1 MPFLKALKGENRG
14 RPPVWLMRQAGRYM
28 SSYRNLRQKHDF
40 LTLCHDPELVTEVTM
55 LPIRQ
60 FGMDAAIIFSDIL
73 MVPEA
78 MGFQV
83 RFEEGAG
90 PIIDNPVAPFQSL
103 KYQPERQAYLPAA
116 ISLLKNA
123 LQKTPLIGF
132 AGAPFTLACYVI
144 EGRTSKDYRKVKEW
158 IYRHPEAFTALID
171 QLTDGVIAS
180 LKLQKECDAL
190 QLFDSWAHLLP
201 LELFQQYCLKP
212 LRKIR
217 QAVKEIERPLIY
229 FCKGS
234 CLFAQEIAEAG
245 IQAISLDHSLPP
257 QRIRSKLPTITLQ
270 GNLDPEA
277 LMAPSK
283 TVEKLT
289 REILLGMQNDPA
301 YIFNLGH
308 GILPN
313 TQEDAVRTLVDCV
326 KNSP

>member
-28 SSYRNLRQKHDF
+28 SSYRALRQKHDF
-40 LTLCHDPELVTEVTM
+40 LTLCHEPELITEVTM

-60 FGMDAAIIFSDIL
+60 FGMDAAILFSDIL

-78 MGFQV
+78 MGFKV
-83 RFEEGAG
+83 RFDEGAG
-90 PIIDNPVAPFQSL
+90 PIIENPFSHGNPL
-103 KYQPERQAYLPAA
+103 TYHPERQAYLPKA
-116 ISLLKNA
+116 ISQLKKE
-123 LQKTPLIGF
+123 LQSTPLIGF

-144 EGRTSKDYRKVKEW
+144 EGKTSKDYRKVKEW

-171 QLTDGVIAS
+171 QLTEGVISS
-180 LKLQKECDAL
+180 LHLQKECDAL
-190 QLFDSWAHLLP
+190 QLFDSWANLLSM
-201 LELFQQYCLKP
+201 EHFNQFCLKP
-212 LRKIR
+212 LRKILN
-217 QAVKEIERPLIY
+217 AIEKLQRPLIY

-234 CLFAQEIAEAG
+234 CLFANEIAKSG
-245 IQAISLDHSLPP
+245 VQAISLDHSLPL
-257 QRIRSKLPTITLQ
+257 QQIRAQLPSIVLQ

-283 TVEKLT
+283 MVEKLT
-289 REILLGMQNDPA
+289 KQLLQEMHNDPA

-313 TQEDAVRTLVDCV
+313 TDEDTVRALVHCV
-326 KNSP
+326 KST